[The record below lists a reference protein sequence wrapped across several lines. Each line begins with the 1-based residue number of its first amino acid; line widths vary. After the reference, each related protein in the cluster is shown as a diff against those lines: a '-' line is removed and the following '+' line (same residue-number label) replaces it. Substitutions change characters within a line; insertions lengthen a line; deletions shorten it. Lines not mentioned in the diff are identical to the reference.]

1 MTASPD
7 SVTSTAPEGGQRREW
22 PGVLALFLFLRLT
35 TPAGLMALVGVPFI
49 LLLIALPVQR
59 REVLLLG
66 ALVAAVVVAGPSPEG
81 LWYVERGW
89 AVLAG
94 ACFAALSLWR
104 PGLSVVH
111 RALGAVGAAA
121 AVAVAGFLARPGY
134 WSVVDWSMRERVVGA
149 VAEALA
155 LVRAV
160 GDGEIVTP
168 EVESSIFQT
177 AQVQAHIFPA
187 LVGLGTVAALVLA
200 WWAYARMA
208 VGRKG
213 SIGRLRDFRF
223 EDQLVWVFIAGLGLV
238 VLASGE
244 ALTRAGTNTV
254 VFMGALYA
262 LRGAAVFLFL
272 NGGISILGGVLLAI
286 AMLYVAPILA
296 MAAMIV
302 GLGDTWLDVR
312 AKARALAG

>member
-1 MTASPD
+1 
-7 SVTSTAPEGGQRREW
+7 
-22 PGVLALFLFLRLT
+22 LALFLFLRLT
-35 TPAGLMALVGVPFI
+35 TPVGVTALVGIPFV
-49 LLLIALPVQR
+49 LLLIALPVHR
-59 REVLLLG
+59 RRVLLLG
-66 ALVAAVVVAGPSPEG
+66 ALVAAMVVVGAAPEG

-94 ACFAALSLWR
+94 ALFAALSLWR
-104 PGLSVVH
+104 PGLSVTH
-111 RALGAVGAAA
+111 RALAAVGGAA
-121 AVAVAGFLARPGY
+121 AVAAGGFLARPGA

-149 VAEALA
+149 VAQALM
-155 LVRAV
+155 LVRDL
-160 GDGEIVTP
+160 GDGSVVTP

-177 AQVQAHIFPA
+177 AEVQAQIFPA
-187 LVGLGTVAALVLA
+187 LLALGTVAALVLA
-200 WWAYARMA
+200 WWGYTRMA
-208 VGRKG
+208 VGRTG
-213 SIGRLRDFRF
+213 AIGRLRDFSF
-223 EDQLVWVFIAGLGLV
+223 EDQLVWVFIAGLGLA

-244 ALTRAGTNTV
+244 GLTRAGTNTV

-272 NGGISILGGVLLAI
+272 NGGISILGGVLLAL

-312 AKARALAG
+312 AKVRAMAG